1 MLFIPYIFLAVDSVG
16 VQEIRQGAL
25 QQLELLIHGLAPGDL
40 TSPSRRL
47 IRQDLVTTSTTP
59 WIRQDHSVLF

>member
-1 MLFIPYIFLAVDSVG
+1 MLLSLYAFLAVDSVG

-47 IRQDLVTTSTTP
+47 IRQVGP
-59 WIRQDHSVLF
+59 WRPHLPLQEAY

>member
-1 MLFIPYIFLAVDSVG
+1 MLFSLHTFLAVDSVG

-47 IRQDLVTTSTTP
+47 IRQVGP
-59 WIRQDHSVLF
+59 WRPHFNLQKV

>member
-1 MLFIPYIFLAVDSVG
+1 MLFSLHTYYVPLDSVG

-47 IRQDLVTTSTTP
+47 IRQVGP
-59 WIRQDHSVLF
+59 WGPHFTLQEAY

>member
-1 MLFIPYIFLAVDSVG
+1 MLFSLYIFLALDPVG

-40 TSPSRRL
+40 TSPSRRP
-47 IRQDLVTTSTTP
+47 IRQVGP
-59 WIRQDHSVLF
+59 WGPHLTLQEAY